1 MEEKSKGRLLLDE
14 YTPKAFDNTLKSGF
28 KTVMSN
34 IGTVLAIMCISLL
47 ITIFLFDVG
56 IEDIDMIT
64 LDTVS
69 GFVVDAIITVVLY
82 ICMQNSMIL
91 NGEKN
96 GRLDDEFILAREN
109 AAAKRDAAK
118 KKGAP
123 RMGEFCSAWAAREL
137 IDVINRRLTKIPL
150 RYDEW
155 TKYFA
160 GKGRREINRMPKKFK
175 VSTEEGGERKILLTK
190 KKKAI
195 LTIINS
201 LEERVFTP
209 EMLMYDDT
217 SFAWR
222 RAPLMPSPEDKIR
235 ASRRSN
241 YLPTI
246 IFAVMTAFLVFK
258 FSASPTWSTAI
269 YCLFK
274 LFGLIWRGGAGYS
287 IGFLAYSVHGVK
299 YYQSIELR
307 FVEYE
312 NWLEK
317 DGDDSVFDF

>member
-1 MEEKSKGRLLLDE
+1 MEEKKNKFILDD
-14 YTPKAFDNTLKSGF
+14 YTPKAFDASLKNGF

-34 IGTVLAIMCISLL
+34 IGTILAIMCISLL

-56 IEDIDMIT
+56 IEEIEVLT
-64 LDTVS
+64 LETVS
-69 GFVVDAIITVVLY
+69 GFLVDAVITVVLY

-91 NGEKN
+91 NGEKS
-96 GRLDDEFILAREN
+96 GRLDKDYEKARHD
-109 AAAKRDAAK
+109 AICKRDEAK
-118 KKGAP
+118 AKGAP
-123 RMGEFCSAWAAREL
+123 KLGEFCLAWAAGELRE
-137 IDVINRRLTKIPL
+137 VIGRRLTRIPMS
-150 RYDEW
+150 YEEW
-155 TKYFA
+155 QKYFA
-160 GKGRREINRMPKKFK
+160 GKSRREIKRMPKKFK
-175 VSTEEGGERKILLTK
+175 ISTEEGGERKILLTK
-190 KKKAI
+190 KNKAI
-195 LTIINS
+195 LSIING

-209 EMLMYDDT
+209 EMMMYDDT

-235 ASRRSN
+235 ESRRSN

-274 LFGLIWRGGAGYS
+274 LFGLIWRGGTGYS

-307 FVEYE
+307 FNEYD
-312 NWLEK
+312 NWLTK
-317 DGDDSVFDF
+317 DGDESVFDF